1 MDGRGRRPRL
11 ASEEKRQP
19 ALAGYPGAMASFALH
34 LALLA
39 AAAAALHAL
48 LQLSLPAALLLVAGL
63 SLALQAERLRRRE
76 AAEIRSFQALR
87 SLLGSQEST
96 KKESCEWLNKLAQ
109 TMWANL
115 VEPSAQRHLRSF
127 VQETLTQRK
136 PSFMRSVQVES
147 FVLGSTCPEVGLD
160 DVQWSV
166 DVNGQSLAENRMQT
180 ALYAGFRW
188 RTSDLNVVL
197 AARFGSAAK
206 ATAKI
211 VVNRLQMTGNVRLD
225 PAFDGRALLYTF
237 VGMPFVDLGV
247 SIGDRSGQMSI
258 GFDMPLAT
266 GWLKHVLVDTLRRQA
281 VLPKRLLL
289 ELPAV
294 GASRVAVYGMLNVGV
309 LAVDMEGQTGATGTA
324 ASHFVEITLNHT
336 VQRAKPKANP
346 SPANPVEALPFELE
360 GCTGVLE
367 VKVYEQLGTS
377 TGAKVVGSSS
387 FQVQHGGTQGTYV
400 WTIGKDDKLESAYA
414 EYCGQEVHLAL
425 SVSEWHFL
433 DGSRVTADSSLQLGS
448 LDKSSIPRRSTGKK
462 ITVTVI
468 EGRGILPNGRSQVY
482 LKIIYGKRVRKS
494 KTMSA
499 DGSAMWN
506 ETFSFLQYSGQ
517 LLQLRC
523 YAATDVGDQLLG
535 SAVLDIQAVANDML
549 DGFWIPID
557 AGTEAK
563 LFVKVAVHDESSE
576 SSQSGILPTMQE
588 VGLNNEHGPIL
599 EVVVG
604 EARQNTQAELAH
616 AKKPYVSVRY
626 GNQKQRTRVVDRSTT
641 PQWYQTL
648 QFVDIGASLELHLK
662 DHHSLRKAHE
672 LGHCII
678 DYQSLP
684 QGQAHDRWVPLIGLH
699 EAELRVQVTRR
710 GSGKMK
716 ELPSSLLVK
725 ESRPGQHNLQQ
736 LTDQLSRA
744 SGFIVDIVIGI
755 QTIMLRLQAR
765 MLVRKAVVIAQ
776 GIGEDELLAALLEDL
791 DRVESE
797 REDVLEELQRDR
809 DLLVA
814 KAKELEEVCRGGSF
828 QSSGAPGERTHIIF
842 TGSTGVS
849 RDEVLVLEIWQS
861 TERFQSG
868 ANERPR
874 TVSGVSSE

>member
-1 MDGRGRRPRL
+1 MMDGHGRRSRPAE
-11 ASEEKRQP
+11 ASSEGERRP

-39 AAAAALHAL
+39 AAAAALHTL
-48 LQLSLPAALLLVAGL
+48 LQLSLPASLLLVTGL

-115 VEPSAQRHLRSF
+115 LEPSVQRHLRSF

-197 AARFGSAAK
+197 ATRFGSAAK
-206 ATAKI
+206 GTVKI

-247 SIGDRSGQMSI
+247 SIGDRSGQMSV

-289 ELPAV
+289 ELPAA

-309 LAVDMEGQTGATGTA
+309 LAVDMEGQTGAP
-324 ASHFVEITLNHT
+324 SHFIEITLNHIL
-336 VQRAKPKANP
+336 QRAKPKANP
-346 SPANPVEALPFELE
+346 SPTNPVEALPFDLE

-377 TGAKVVGSSS
+377 TGAKVVGTSS
-387 FQVQHGGTQGTYV
+387 FQVQHGGKQGTYI

-433 DGSRVTADSSLQLGS
+433 DGSRVTADASLQAGS
-448 LDKSSIPRRSTGKK
+448 LDQSSLPRRSTGKK
-462 ITVTVI
+462 ITLTVM
-468 EGRGILPNGRSQVY
+468 EGRGILPKGRSQVY
-482 LKIIYGKRVRKS
+482 LKIIYGERVRNS
-494 KTMSA
+494 KTTSA

-535 SAVLDIQAVANDML
+535 SAVLDIQALADDMV

-563 LFVKVAVHDESSE
+563 LFVKVAVHDDSYESSP
-576 SSQSGILPTMQE
+576 SGILPTMQQ
-588 VGLNNEHGPIL
+588 VGLNNEHGPTL

-678 DYQSLP
+678 DYKSLP
-684 QGQAHDRWVPLIGLH
+684 QGQTHDRWVPLIGLH

-710 GSGKMK
+710 GSGKMQ
-716 ELPSSLLVK
+716 ELPRALLVK
-725 ESRPGQHNLQQ
+725 EPRPGQHNLQQ
-736 LTDQLSRA
+736 LSD
-744 SGFIVDIVIGI
+744 
-755 QTIMLRLQAR
+755 QAR

-776 GIGEDELLAALLEDL
+776 GIGEDESLAALLEDL
-791 DRVESE
+791 ERVESE
-797 REDVLEELQRDR
+797 REDLLEELQRDR

-814 KAKELEEVCRGGSF
+814 KAKELEEVM
-828 QSSGAPGERTHIIF
+828 
-842 TGSTGVS
+842 
-849 RDEVLVLEIWQS
+849 
-861 TERFQSG
+861 
-868 ANERPR
+868 
-874 TVSGVSSE
+874 SEA